1 MRLHKSLI
9 HADFETTTTTKKNTQ
24 KQKKQP
30 IKQTNKNPSL
40 IFIASQSWQ
49 FWVNICLTVMKIL
62 LNTKTFLNDSEISLF
77 FFLFLIFFSSDIG
90 VKNNPEISL
99 WESATIWSD
108 AKNTTKIK

>member
-40 IFIASQSWQ
+40 IFIASQS
-49 FWVNICLTVMKIL
+49 
-62 LNTKTFLNDSEISLF
+62 
-77 FFLFLIFFSSDIG
+77 
-90 VKNNPEISL
+90 
-99 WESATIWSD
+99 
-108 AKNTTKIK
+108 